1 MSHCPRADAAS
12 IAAFNDDD
20 AHITTV
26 FKPACPHCLST
37 DVRRS
42 RWTNGTERRQHRLE
56 RPYRC
61 RGCKRRFFVYRRRLV
76 FGSIL
81 AAVLLMLGVGV
92 ASYLEFRDD
101 VSGGLRAKRE
111 RDAGSAELL
120 SRANAGDAEAQYL
133 VAILMI
139 EGKGGFQKS
148 LAEAVKWLN
157 RASERGHADAQ
168 LQLGLAFKS
177 GNGILQDFGEAKR
190 WFAKGASRGHAES
203 QYQLGLLYRSGQGV
217 PFDFVEAYAWF
228 NRAASQGLQPATVA
242 RDELVTLMRPEQIA
256 AAQARSRHDSAQ
268 PEDGGGT
275 PAAKTGPTQGGSD
288 QGPVAARSTASRPK

>member
-1 MSHCPRADAAS
+1 M
-12 IAAFNDDD
+12 
-20 AHITTV
+20 
-26 FKPACPHCLST
+26 
-37 DVRRS
+37 
-42 RWTNGTERRQHRLE
+42 
-56 RPYRC
+56 
-61 RGCKRRFFVYRRRLV
+61 

-81 AAVLLMLGVGV
+81 TAVLLMLGVGL

-133 VAILMI
+133 VAILML

-148 LAEAVKWLN
+148 QAEAVKWLN
-157 RASERGHADAQ
+157 RAAERGHADAQ

-242 RDELVTLMRPEQIA
+242 RDELVTLMRPEQVA
-256 AAQARSRHDSAQ
+256 MAQARSRHDSAQ
-268 PEDGGGT
+268 TEDGGDKSS
-275 PAAKTGPTQGGSD
+275 AAAAAPQVGFD
-288 QGPVAARSTASRPK
+288 QGRVGARSIVSRPK